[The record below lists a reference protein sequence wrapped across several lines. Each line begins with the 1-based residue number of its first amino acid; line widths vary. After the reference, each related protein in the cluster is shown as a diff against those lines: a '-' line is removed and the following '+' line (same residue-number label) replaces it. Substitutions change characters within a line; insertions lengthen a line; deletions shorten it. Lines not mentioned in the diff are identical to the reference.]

1 MRATTK
7 AAASPFGIQ
16 RSAVVD
22 VENRNSEPTVRGIR
36 RFLGSIA
43 GWKKGQPY

>member
-22 VENRNSEPTVRGIR
+22 VENRNSEPTVGL
-36 RFLGSIA
+36 LGVSSRPLQA
-43 GWKKGQPY
+43 GRKGQPH